1 MNNMDKD
8 ASAEALGWT
17 LCAVLGLS
25 YGLVAGV
32 AGCRALT
39 LRGRGHGGP
48 WTTQKVLHLL
58 VTLCAA
64 ARCAFFAHAST
75 LWDWEAGTVSAFA
88 TPALRLMARPPLYSK
103 NLKMYVLFT
112 PPG

>member
-1 MNNMDKD
+1 MDKD

-32 AGCRALT
+32 AGCRALN

-58 VTLCAA
+58 VTLCAPSDQQS
-64 ARCAFFAHAST
+64 CGPFLCVKKSFEPSTPCPPNPTLQAS
-75 LWDWEAGTVSAFA
+75 A
-88 TPALRLMARPPLYSK
+88 TSR
-103 NLKMYVLFT
+103 
-112 PPG
+112 